1 MQHDVTRC
9 AVHRKASV
17 APKGTVGEFQK
28 ENAKT
33 GKLEVMC

>member
-1 MQHDVTRC
+1 MQHGVTCC

-28 ENAKT
+28 ERKKMLKQEN
-33 GKLEVMC
+33 

>member
-9 AVHRKASV
+9 AVHRKVSV

-28 ENAKT
+28 ERKKMLKQEN
-33 GKLEVMC
+33 